1 MKLIYIIIIVAFLD
15 TFSQLPIISPYAMS
29 LGATPLLTGVIIGMY
44 SFSNIIG
51 NLLAGILIDKRG
63 AKPILFIGMLF
74 VSVMMFFYTVTAN
87 AEQLIIVR
95 FFHGLAGGLIV
106 PAAFTILSAKKAETR
121 KGKAMAFSGAAV
133 GIAAIIGPPIGA
145 IISSSYGYNS
155 LFYFLSGLML
165 IFALCA
171 LFFLHPSQK
180 QSPLQSENKTP
191 HGFRLSKALLYSYL
205 SIFLLLC
212 TLGILTYAL
221 PLQVSQLQL
230 HSALTGPL
238 LSTFGIIAIL
248 IFLLPTNKIFDI
260 ENKETIT
267 SIGLCFIS
275 IALLILSLST
285 NALSLF
291 TAMVVYGIGFAFIF
305 PTTSAIVLERSG
317 NEKRGMAFGIYYAC
331 FSFGVICGS
340 FLSGSLPLSPS
351 ALFLFGTIITLLTL
365 GFFKLGI
372 CIKDSINF

>member
-1 MKLIYIIIIVAFLD
+1 MTLIYLIIIVAFLD
-15 TFSQLPIISPYAMS
+15 TFSQLPIISPFAMS

-44 SFSNIIG
+44 SFTNIIG
-51 NLLAGILIDKRG
+51 NLLAGFWIDKRG
-63 AKPILFIGMLF
+63 AKPILFIGMLL
-74 VSVMMFFYTVTAN
+74 VSVMMFFYTVTTN
-87 AEQLIIVR
+87 AEQLIVVR

-106 PAAFTILSAKKAETR
+106 PAAFTILSAKKVETR
-121 KGKAMAFSGAAV
+121 KGKVMAFSGAAV
-133 GIAAIIGPPIGA
+133 GISAIIGPPIGA
-145 IISSSYGYNS
+145 IISSSFGYDS

-165 IFALCA
+165 IFSLCA

-180 QSPLQSENKTP
+180 QNQLQLQNKTP
-191 HGFRLSKALLYSYL
+191 HGFRLSKTLLYSYL

-221 PLQVSQLQL
+221 PLQVSEL
-230 HSALTGPL
+230 HLHFALTGPL

-248 IFLLPTNKIFDI
+248 IFLLPTNKLFDI

-275 IALLILSLST
+275 IALLLLSLST
-285 NALSLF
+285 NALGLF

-305 PTTSAIVLERSG
+305 PTTSAIVLDHSG
-317 NEKRGMAFGIYYAC
+317 NERRGIAFGIYYAC

-340 FLSGSLPLSPS
+340 ILSGILPLSPS
-351 ALFLFGTIITLLTL
+351 TLFLFGTITTLLTL
-365 GFFKLGI
+365 GFFKVVMFL
-372 CIKDSINF
+372 KKV